1 MKYYAE
7 GTHLKNPKDL
17 EKNNLKEKLK
27 PVLFNCLKEFN
38 IKIKE
43 WHYFFCIYLNHKDNN
58 SYNKTLVYNCNQ
70 NDIEYIFFDS
80 NEKEFYDRNLNQ
92 INNKLQLTFRSNLD
106 CFSSSNPYIIFKN
119 DRLLEKYSLQRTLT
133 SNKLYEDTIFN
144 IQKSEIINR
153 LEEII
158 DVNFIAICKFNY
170 DFNYPFPTPE
180 KNYLLLFESKN
191 EDDYIYYYNKDN
203 DNFICGEIF
212 NNMKYNVG
220 LISSYIKNN
229 KSNDIEFYVLKS
241 EIKEKTKDK

>member
-133 SNKLYEDTIFN
+133 SNTVIH
-144 IQKSEIINR
+144 
-153 LEEII
+153 
-158 DVNFIAICKFNY
+158 DV
-170 DFNYPFPTPE
+170 
-180 KNYLLLFESKN
+180 
-191 EDDYIYYYNKDN
+191 
-203 DNFICGEIF
+203 
-212 NNMKYNVG
+212 
-220 LISSYIKNN
+220 SSY
-229 KSNDIEFYVLKS
+229 SLKYCQKILNS
-241 EIKEKTKDK
+241 YLIYEESIFL